1 MSCQTSWFCAPLV
14 LLGQF
19 IKVGPGKAGGIR
31 RAGPK
36 TRSAHDRSQVSK
48 LGAMIVQSS
57 YRVFVRFG
65 KRKQAPWGKKA
76 PAVAGAS
83 HLCSDAPAD
92 THTFDSRLSMIVD
105 AVRRYH
111 QFQRHVR
118 ALEVMDETCGR
129 KLGLFSEA
137 ASSRGTVHDR
147 LRTFLS
153 SSTTHLSTPPCYLS
167 GPWCR
172 FKCLTQGGSSFR
184 CKKIA

>member
-1 MSCQTSWFCAPLV
+1 MMFAWRRSGGHRAENLGMKSLSDWECSTPGCWCPAKHQGFVRPLV

-48 LGAMIVQSS
+48 LGAMIAQSS

-83 HLCSDAPAD
+83 HL
-92 THTFDSRLSMIVD
+92 
-105 AVRRYH
+105 
-111 QFQRHVR
+111 
-118 ALEVMDETCGR
+118 
-129 KLGLFSEA
+129 
-137 ASSRGTVHDR
+137 
-147 LRTFLS
+147 
-153 SSTTHLSTPPCYLS
+153 
-167 GPWCR
+167 
-172 FKCLTQGGSSFR
+172 
-184 CKKIA
+184 

>member
-1 MSCQTSWFCAPLV
+1 MFYTRLLVSCQTSWFCAPLV

-48 LGAMIVQSS
+48 LGTMIVQSS

-83 HLCSDAPAD
+83 HLCSDALTD

-105 AVRRYH
+105 AVRRNH

-118 ALEVMDETCGR
+118 ALSDGR
-129 KLGLFSEA
+129 N
-137 ASSRGTVHDR
+137 
-147 LRTFLS
+147 LRKKTWVVF
-153 SSTTHLSTPPCYLS
+153 
-167 GPWCR
+167 
-172 FKCLTQGGSSFR
+172 GSSV
-184 CKKIA
+184 IARDRA